1 MSFLVIFMDL
11 FETINFSFK
20 NIMHR
25 KLRSFLTILG
35 IVVGIS
41 TIVLLL
47 SLSLGI
53 EASVVE
59 SFESLGSNYVIV
71 LPTSNLQSGAFN
83 KVLYTKDADA
93 LRRLP
98 GIDAVAGEILIQSAP
113 LQFKRKSTAGNI
125 QGTEIDALIR
135 YANASSIKFRSGG
148 YFRPGD
154 KSSIVIGAKV
164 ADEYFDD
171 KVYLGN
177 QIYINDKPFR
187 VSGIFNG
194 SAGSLSDLDNSI
206 TMDVEAAREIFPN
219 SIPKDQ
225 VFDIFITVAPGADPE
240 AVAQDVKN
248 TLIKRRKSDPDKLD
262 FTVITAASALEQIR
276 QVTAILSVFLGF
288 VAAIAL
294 VVGAIGISNAMFTSV
309 MERTKD
315 IGIMKAIGAPNSTV
329 LRMFLVESIIVSGIG
344 GIIGI
349 IIGVIISLL
358 VSAFVTKTVINAQV
372 IIGALFVSLFFGAIS
387 GYFPARQ
394 AAKLPAIVAL
404 RRE

>member
-1 MSFLVIFMDL
+1 MDL
-11 FETINFSFK
+11 FETINFAFK

-35 IVVGIS
+35 IVVGIA

-53 EASVVE
+53 EASVVG

-71 LPTSNLQSGAFN
+71 LPTSNLQSGVFN
-83 KVLYTKDADA
+83 KVLYTRDADA
-93 LRRLP
+93 LRHLA
-98 GIDAVAGEILIQSAP
+98 GVDAVAGEILVQNAP
-113 LQFKRKSTAGNI
+113 LQFRRKITSGNI
-125 QGTEIDALIR
+125 QGTEIQALIR
-135 YANASSIKFRSGG
+135 YTNASGISFRSGG
-148 YFRPGD
+148 YFKPSD
-154 KSSIVIGAKV
+154 KSSVVIGAKV

-171 KVYLGN
+171 KVYVGN
-177 QIYINDKPFR
+177 QILINNKPFR
-187 VSGIFNG
+187 VSGIFNK
-194 SAGSLSDLDNSI
+194 SAGALQDLDDSI
-206 TMDVEAAREIFPN
+206 TMDVDSARELFPN
-219 SIPKDQ
+219 STPNDQ
-225 VFDIFITVAPGADPE
+225 VYDIFIVVAPGADPE
-240 AVAQDVKN
+240 AVAQDVKD
-248 TLIKRRKSDPDKLD
+248 TLARRRKSNPDKPD

-276 QVTAILSVFLGF
+276 EVTAILSVFLGF
-288 VAAIAL
+288 VATIAL

-315 IGIMKAIGAPNSTV
+315 IGIMKAIGAPNSAV
-329 LRMFLVESIIVSGIG
+329 LRMFLVESIMVSGIG

-349 IIGVIISLL
+349 LIGCAASLL
-358 VSAFVTKTVINAQV
+358 ISAFVTKTVINAWV
-372 IIGALFVSLFFGAIS
+372 IFGALAVSLFFGAVS